1 MNNTEALTLD
11 GFPAVAC
18 DRCFG
23 RGVMDEYRNNHG
35 GRCYKCHGTGRFVAR
50 EYAARYAAWK
60 AAVEQATAATFGDL
74 AEGDEIRYDGKR
86 RTIVEVMPDDYNAGN
101 MVYVTRSGL
110 RLSAKP
116 SVPVTRYVAAEDLPK
131 AADYLK

>member
-1 MNNTEALTLD
+1 MSNDETLTID

-23 RGVMDEYRNNHG
+23 RGIMDEYLHRHG
-35 GRCYKCHGTGRFVAR
+35 GRCFKCHGTGRFVAP
-50 EYAARYAAWK
+50 EYAARREAWK
-60 AAVEQATAATFGDL
+60 AAVDQATAATFGDL

-86 RTIVEVMPDDYNAGN
+86 RTIVEVVPDAHNAGN

-116 SVPVTRYVAAEDLPK
+116 SVKVTRYVAPEDLPQ
-131 AADYLK
+131 AADFLK